1 MVKIIDLVT
10 KYIIIFLPY
19 RTFSKFCTNLKN
31 LVEFFFIL
39 FKQFGM
45 KIINLN
51 LQKELDS
58 KIVYHENL
66 VQILGFL
73 LSSNDN
79 NTGSL

>member
-1 MVKIIDLVT
+1 MVYNNRAGCMSI
-10 KYIIIFLPY
+10 
-19 RTFSKFCTNLKN
+19 
-31 LVEFFFIL
+31 FFFIL

-79 NTGSL
+79 NTVNLRLILLRLK

>member
-1 MVKIIDLVT
+1 M
-10 KYIIIFLPY
+10 
-19 RTFSKFCTNLKN
+19 
-31 LVEFFFIL
+31 EFFFIL

-79 NTGSL
+79 NTGNLRLILLRLK